1 MWGHEGSVSEMNGW
15 FLILSDIASIWI
27 ELQSTINLNALQFWK
42 PLKIF
47 FSSENCVCKHATKE
61 KYNVIHKVQNKW
73 LLFKSVQVCLMCR
86 LRCWKTRRGK
96 ANAKGVNEIISTFP
110 VLWEVL
116 WLTPP
121 DSVEQETILDP
132 PDLGLKP
139 KLTKLL

>member
-73 LLFKSVQVCLMCR
+73 LLFKSVQVCLTCR